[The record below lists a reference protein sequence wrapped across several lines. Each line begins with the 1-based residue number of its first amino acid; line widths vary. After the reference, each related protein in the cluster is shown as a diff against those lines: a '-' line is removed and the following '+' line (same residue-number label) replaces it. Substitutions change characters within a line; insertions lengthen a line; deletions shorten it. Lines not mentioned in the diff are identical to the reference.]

1 MKSGTGPQ
9 GEAEMKAVEIIISE
23 VDGGFE
29 AQFPFELNDQFRG
42 DFPSAKWVADKK
54 AWKVGPRS
62 GKRLAQWKESID
74 ASGFLQKMAEL
85 EEKDLTQADTQR
97 LQQQLEDLAEA
108 LEAARGRKK
117 SLETLKEAML
127 RSSELVDA
135 KRAELK
141 ALAEDN
147 ARLEKET
154 QAQMA
159 SVEATLRAA
168 VNLDKVL
175 SAKTKMARVAG
186 KVGRQAKDEFAEGQ
200 AVISKELAQLKAHGF
215 LSVGLCMLA
224 GANFNRPDRDHPN
237 FATMEKILELRPYT
251 PDEDD

>member
-1 MKSGTGPQ
+1 MGPQ
-9 GEAEMKAVEIIISE
+9 GEAEMQAFEIIISE

-29 AQFPFELNDQFRG
+29 AQFPFDLKDTFRG
-42 DFPSAKWVADKK
+42 LFPSAKWVADKK

-62 GKRLAQWKESID
+62 GKRLVQWKESVD

-97 LQQQLEDLAEA
+97 LQKQLEDLAEA

-127 RSSELVDA
+127 NALALVEA
-135 KRAELK
+135 KKAELK

-147 ARLEKET
+147 DRLEKET

-159 SVEATLRAA
+159 SVDATLRAA
-168 VNLDKVL
+168 VDLDKVL
-175 SAKTKMARVAG
+175 AAKAKMARVAG
-186 KVGRQAKDEFAEGQ
+186 KVGRQAKDEFSDAQ
-200 AVISKELAQLKAHGF
+200 AVVARGLAQLKAHGF

>member
-29 AQFPFELNDQFRG
+29 AQFPFELKDTFRG
-42 DFPSAKWVADKK
+42 LFPSAKWVADKK
-54 AWKVGPRS
+54 VWKVGPRS
-62 GKRLAQWKESID
+62 GKRLAQWKESVD
-74 ASGFLQKMAEL
+74 TSGFLQKMAEL

-127 RSSELVDA
+127 HSLALVEA
-135 KRAELK
+135 KKAELK

-159 SVEATLRAA
+159 SVETTLRAA
-168 VNLDKVL
+168 VDLDKVL
-175 SAKTKMARVAG
+175 AAKAKMARVAR
-186 KVGRQAKDEFAEGQ
+186 KVGQQAKDEFSDGQ
-200 AVISKELAQLKAHGF
+200 AVVARELAQLKAHGF
-215 LSVGLCMLA
+215 LSVGLCMLV

-237 FATMEKILELRPYT
+237 FATMEKIFELRPYA

>member
-1 MKSGTGPQ
+1 
-9 GEAEMKAVEIIISE
+9 MKAIEIIISQ
-23 VDGGFE
+23 VDDGFE
-29 AQFPFELNDQFRG
+29 AQFPFELKDTFRG
-42 DFPSAKWVADKK
+42 LFPSAKWIADKK

-62 GKRLAQWKESID
+62 GKRLAQWRESVD

-85 EEKDLTQADTQR
+85 EEKDLTEADTQR
-97 LQQQLEDLAEA
+97 LQQQLENLAEA

-117 SLETLKEAML
+117 SLETLKETMQKTSAL
-127 RSSELVDA
+127 VEAKQSELKD
-135 KRAELK
+135 LGD
-141 ALAEDN
+141 DN

-159 SVEATLRAA
+159 SVEATLRTA
-168 VNLDKVL
+168 VDLDKVL
-175 SAKTKMARVAG
+175 TAKAKMARMAG
-186 KVGRQAKDEFAEGQ
+186 KVGRQAKDEFTEGQ

-215 LSVGLCMLA
+215 LSVGLCMLV

-251 PDEDD
+251 PDDEDD

>member
-29 AQFPFELNDQFRG
+29 AQFPFELKDTFRG
-42 DFPSAKWVADKK
+42 LFPSAKWVADKK

-62 GKRLAQWKESID
+62 GKRLAQWKESVD
-74 ASGFLQKMAEL
+74 TSGFLQKMAEL

-97 LQQQLEDLAEA
+97 LRQQLENLAEA

-127 RSSELVDA
+127 HSLALVDA
-135 KRAELK
+135 KKAELK

-154 QAQMA
+154 QAQIA
-159 SVEATLRAA
+159 SVETTLRAA
-168 VNLDKVL
+168 VDLDKVL
-175 SAKTKMARVAG
+175 AAKAKMARVAG
-186 KVGRQAKDEFAEGQ
+186 KVGRQAKDEFSDGQ
-200 AVISKELAQLKAHGF
+200 AVVARELAQLKAHGF
-215 LSVGLCMLA
+215 LSVGLCMLV

-237 FATMEKILELRPYT
+237 FATMEKIFELRPYA